1 MKVDG
6 GVALDLVKSAESAK
20 EAEAA
25 GYSGAWTAET
35 NHDPFFPLLLAA
47 EHTQRIEL
55 GTSIAVAF
63 ARNPMT
69 LANIGWDLQS
79 YSKGRFILGLG
90 SQIKPHITKRF
101 SMEWSHPAARMREM
115 IMAIRAIWDT
125 WENGTPLNFRGDF
138 YTHTLMT
145 PFFTPDRADLA
156 GFGTPKIFLA
166 GVGEL
171 MTEVAGEVCDGFICH
186 GFTTEKY
193 LREVTLLAL
202 ERGRAKAGKTME
214 GFEVVGPS
222 FIVTGNT
229 EPEMQQAAA
238 GTRQQIAFYGSTP
251 AYRGVLDI
259 HGWGG
264 LQEELN
270 SLSKQGQWVEM
281 GNLINDEILNTF
293 AVVGSPEQV
302 APELKRRYDDVIQ
315 RISFYAPYKS
325 DPERWRRVFSAL
337 PSWVDRGLGRARR
350 TRISVELG
358 CRAQR
363 TLEFGHARRGCNGF
377 DCVPQFQR
385 LVAPR
390 NLRDDGSEE
399 TAFVGCAG
407 TERENRRADTLA
419 CTRKCEIRL
428 FAQDRIEVFVVGAVC
443 PVGIETCTREHV
455 DEEEGRVVEEAVAL
469 AVVVQRGADGGVQG
483 ADRLVAGLFARIC
496 RCTKDAT
503 ACSVGGTPRFAV
515 GAVADFFVDHPQ
527 RNEPPSDVVIALC
540 AHLFDPTGRDP
551 RPRAHRVEK
560 ELEVTHE

>member
-6 GVALDLVKSAESAK
+6 GVALDLAKSVESAK

-47 EHTQRIEL
+47 EHTKTIEL

-115 IMAIRAIWDT
+115 ILAIRAIWDT
-125 WENGTPLNFRGDF
+125 WENGTPLTFRGDF

-166 GVGEL
+166 AVGEL

-193 LREVTLLAL
+193 LREVTLPAL
-202 ERGRAKAGKTME
+202 QRGRAKAGKSMD
-214 GFEVVGPS
+214 GFEIVGPS

-229 EPEMQQAAA
+229 ESEMQQAAA

-251 AYRGVLDI
+251 AYKGVLDI

-264 LQEELN
+264 LQDELN
-270 SLSKQGQWVEM
+270 TLSKQGKWVEM
-281 GNLINDEILNTF
+281 GGLINDEILNTF

-325 DPERWRRVFSAL
+325 DPERWRRV
-337 PSWVDRGLGRARR
+337 
-350 TRISVELG
+350 ISDL
-358 CRAQR
+358 Q
-363 TLEFGHARRGCNGF
+363 
-377 DCVPQFQR
+377 
-385 LVAPR
+385 
-390 NLRDDGSEE
+390 S
-399 TAFVGCAG
+399 
-407 TERENRRADTLA
+407 
-419 CTRKCEIRL
+419 
-428 FAQDRIEVFVVGAVC
+428 
-443 PVGIETCTREHV
+443 
-455 DEEEGRVVEEAVAL
+455 
-469 AVVVQRGADGGVQG
+469 
-483 ADRLVAGLFARIC
+483 
-496 RCTKDAT
+496 
-503 ACSVGGTPRFAV
+503 
-515 GAVADFFVDHPQ
+515 
-527 RNEPPSDVVIALC
+527 
-540 AHLFDPTGRDP
+540 
-551 RPRAHRVEK
+551 
-560 ELEVTHE
+560 